1 MTRHKWTTDEQ
12 EVWLKKAFEEFEI
25 ATLNDTR
32 KQFYKKNYSS
42 WLEKFPNPEP
52 TQGQINAA
60 GSREKAMKI
69 IYDDKEH
76 VSTSNNIHVKW

>member
-1 MTRHKWTTDEQ
+1 MSRQKWTSDKQ
-12 EVWLKKAFEEFEI
+12 EAWLKKAFEKFEL

-52 TQGQINAA
+52 THEQIIAA
-60 GSREKAMKI
+60 GSCEKAIKI

-76 VSTSNNIHVKW
+76 VSTSIDTNVM